1 MKTVKQESSLFFK
14 YILLPLLAG
23 FVAMLL
29 IGLVFSNTT
38 ATNRLS
44 NIEIARELYQKV
56 EKTKIAQIYNDEY
69 LKAIENRME
78 CYVKYHTYEDRV
90 NICSSDYQKQ
100 IIRIASKT
108 ANKRPMIGK
117 FVMKINECPVMFNMC
132 RGQQKTVEECVVFEK
147 KCIDFFLDKFW
158 RGAWESSIKG
168 N

>member
-69 LKAIENRME
+69 LKAIENRM
-78 CYVKYHTYEDRV
+78 
-90 NICSSDYQKQ
+90 
-100 IIRIASKT
+100 
-108 ANKRPMIGK
+108 
-117 FVMKINECPVMFNMC
+117 
-132 RGQQKTVEECVVFEK
+132 
-147 KCIDFFLDKFW
+147 
-158 RGAWESSIKG
+158 
-168 N
+168 